1 MCVYALN
8 LPNQT
13 RASAT
18 RTAFDKI
25 TEGIHIRRFLSP
37 VSDKGLQVKLLAKY
51 LQQTQLEPCQGV
63 VTDQCTDIVL
73 IEYNGM
79 LEVDVGENL
88 FSRFAKIN
96 LLINQLRTTV
106 DELLPLA
113 CQKWT
118 WSVAPSGIPL
128 AWRDVY
134 RRSSR
139 RVSFP
144 WLRCRGGVFALF
156 PEGE

>member
-1 MCVYALN
+1 M
-8 LPNQT
+8 
-13 RASAT
+13 SAT
-18 RTAFDKI
+18 QTSIDK
-25 TEGIHIRRFLSP
+25 TNEGTHIRGFLSP
-37 VSDKGLQVKLLAKY
+37 VSDRGLQVKLLAKY
-51 LQQTQLEPCQGV
+51 LQQTQLELCRGV

-118 WSVAPSGIPL
+118 
-128 AWRDVY
+128 
-134 RRSSR
+134 
-139 RVSFP
+139 
-144 WLRCRGGVFALF
+144 
-156 PEGE
+156 